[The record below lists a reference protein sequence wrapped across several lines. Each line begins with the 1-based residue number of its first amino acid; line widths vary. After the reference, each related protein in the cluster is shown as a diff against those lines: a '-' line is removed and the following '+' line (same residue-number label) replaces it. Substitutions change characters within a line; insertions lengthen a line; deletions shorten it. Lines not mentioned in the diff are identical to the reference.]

1 MDRRVTRIA
10 IAQALYQIELM
21 EEKDVA
27 KVIDE
32 FINDRKSL
40 IEFYTE
46 GTKIK
51 ETKATTNSRKR
62 KKDIDEIRIHRTMFE
77 SILRGTIQNLAEI
90 DEKIKEFISE
100 NWAYERVERVLKS
113 ILRAG
118 VYELLYL
125 CTPNKVVF
133 NEYVEVTKCF
143 YSDKKERS
151 FINGVLHKI
160 STKYLGK
167 ISEKDENLEPDDNT

>member
-10 IAQALYQIELM
+10 VAQALYQIELM
-21 EEKDVA
+21 EEQDIS

-40 IEFYTE
+40 IEFDTE
-46 GTKIK
+46 GTKTK
-51 ETKATTNSRKR
+51 EAKATTNSRKR

-77 SILRGTIQNLAEI
+77 SILRGTVQSLAEI
-90 DEKIKEFISE
+90 DEKIKEFIAE

-118 VYELLYL
+118 VYELLYAG
-125 CTPNKVVF
+125 TPQKVVF
-133 NEYVEVTKCF
+133 NEYVEVAKCF
-143 YSDKKERS
+143 YTDKKEQS
-151 FINGVLHKI
+151 FINGILHKI
-160 STKYLGK
+160 SAKYLGK
-167 ISEKDENLEPDDNT
+167 SSEKDEIL